1 MLSKL
6 IKYEWKGT
14 YKVLMLINAFTV
26 FITALCMIIL
36 NSPVY
41 RVMDNESALVWGMLL
56 FLLYYAT
63 LIGVSMAVTIYCGIR
78 FYKSMYTDE
87 GYLMHTLPV
96 TKNQLILS
104 RLIIHSI
111 HMLITELLIYLSIAL
126 LLAPVCK
133 IIGDR
138 DPDFTMEVL
147 MHESVSEMGIS
158 IPTFVSVII
167 ITVLIATPCAILLV
181 YGAISL
187 GQTFQKHKVMGS
199 LLCYVGLYCV
209 VQTVTSFAMFPQMIT
224 YIGATTDSLN
234 VTFDFRNYFFGVLG
248 SSTFILMVF
257 AVVCY
262 IISYHM
268 MQKKLNLD

>member
-14 YKVLMLINAFTV
+14 YKILMLINAFTV
-26 FITALCMIIL
+26 FVTVLCMIIL
-36 NSPVY
+36 GSPVY
-41 RVMDNESALVWGMLL
+41 RVLDNESALVWGMLL

-63 LIGVSMAVTIYCGIR
+63 LIGVSMAVTIYSGIR

-104 RLIIHSI
+104 RLIVHSI
-111 HMLITELLIYLSIAL
+111 DMLITEVLIYLSVAL

-138 DPDFTMEVL
+138 DPDFTLEAL
-147 MHESVSEMGIS
+147 MYESASEMGIS
-158 IPTFVSVII
+158 LPVFAAVIM
-167 ITVLIATPCAILLV
+167 ITLVIATPCAILLV

-187 GQTFQKHKVMGS
+187 GQTFKKHKVMGS

-209 VQTVTSFAMFPQMIT
+209 VQTVSSFAMFPQMIT
-224 YIGATTDSLN
+224 YIGATTDSLD

-268 MQKKLNLD
+268 MHKKLNLD